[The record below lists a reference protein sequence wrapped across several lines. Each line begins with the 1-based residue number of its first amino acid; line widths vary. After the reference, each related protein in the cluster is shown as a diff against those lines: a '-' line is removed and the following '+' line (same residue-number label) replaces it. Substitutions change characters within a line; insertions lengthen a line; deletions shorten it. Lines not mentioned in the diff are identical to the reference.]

1 MENYKNMKKSINNNP
16 IDKPQNPAQKAA
28 KDETSS
34 PGVRR
39 ARALLFQLSVGIMIA
54 AFAILTF
61 LVVTIPT
68 FSIDLSITHGLQSFN
83 NSFFSGLMT
92 FISWVGFSPQA
103 FIVPL
108 IIIVVIYVLGYH
120 WEAMASLISALI
132 VELLNLLAKMLVHR
146 ARPSADLVH
155 VANLFKSYSFPSG
168 HVMFYVG
175 FFGFICFLT
184 FTLLKSSWIRTLLL
198 IVFGGHI
205 VLVGPSRIYL
215 GEHWASDVVG
225 AYLLG
230 GLCLIGS
237 IQLYRWGKS
246 RFFVRQPVAK
256 DNKQV

>member
-1 MENYKNMKKSINNNP
+1 MENYKNVTKSINDKP
-16 IDKPQNPAQKAA
+16 IDKPQNEAQKAV
-28 KDETSS
+28 KEETSP

-39 ARALLFQLSVGIMIA
+39 ARALVFQLSVGIVIA

-68 FSIDLSITHGLQSFN
+68 FSIDLNITRGLQSIH

-108 IIIVVIYVLGYH
+108 IIIVVIFVLGYH
-120 WEAMASLISALI
+120 WEAMASLITALI

-155 VANLFKSYSFPSG
+155 VTNLFKSYSFPSG

-184 FTLLKSSWIRTLLL
+184 FTLLKSSWIRILLL

-205 VLVGPSRIYL
+205 ILVGPSRIYL

-237 IQLYRWGKS
+237 ILLYRWGKS

-256 DNKQV
+256 DNTQV

>member
-1 MENYKNMKKSINNNP
+1 MDNMKNKKMP
-16 IDKPQNPAQKAA
+16 LHDKPIVKPQIAAQKAA
-28 KDETSS
+28 KEETSS

-68 FSIDLSITHGLQSFN
+68 FSIDLNITHGLQSIH
-83 NSFFSGLMT
+83 NSFFSMLMT
-92 FISWVGFSPQA
+92 SISWVGFSPQA
-103 FIVPL
+103 FIVSL
-108 IIIVVIYVLGYH
+108 IIIVLIYVLGYH
-120 WEAMASLISALI
+120 WEAIASLIAALI
-132 VELLNLLAKMLVHR
+132 VELLNLLVKVLVHR
-146 ARPSADLVH
+146 ARPSAKLVH
-155 VANLFKSYSFPSG
+155 VTDLFTSYSFPSG
-168 HVMFYVG
+168 HVMFYTG

-184 FTLLKSSWIRTLLL
+184 FTLLKRSWIRTLLL
-198 IVFGGHI
+198 VVFGGHV
-205 VLVGPSRIYL
+205 VLVGLSRIYL

-246 RFFVRQPVAK
+246 RFFVRQPIAS
-256 DNKQV
+256 DNKIS

>member
-1 MENYKNMKKSINNNP
+1 MENYKNMKKSINDNP
-16 IDKPQNPAQKAA
+16 TDKPQNAAQKAA

-39 ARALLFQLSVGIMIA
+39 ARALVFQLCVGIMIA

-68 FSIDLSITHGLQSFN
+68 FSIDLNITHSLQSIH
-83 NSFFSGLMT
+83 NSFFSRLMI
-92 FISWVGFSPQA
+92 FISWVGFSLQV

-108 IIIVVIYVLGYH
+108 IIMVVIYVLGYH
-120 WEAMASLISALI
+120 WEAMASLITVLI

-146 ARPSADLVH
+146 ARPSTDLVH
-155 VANLFKSYSFPSG
+155 VTNLFKSYSFPSG

-175 FFGFICFLT
+175 FFGFVCFLT

-205 VLVGPSRIYL
+205 ILVGPSRIYL

-246 RFFVRQPVAK
+246 RFFVRQPVANR
-256 DNKQV
+256 D

>member
-1 MENYKNMKKSINNNP
+1 M
-16 IDKPQNPAQKAA
+16 QNAAQKAA
-28 KDETSS
+28 KDKTSS

-61 LVVTIPT
+61 LVVTVPT
-68 FSIDLSITHGLQSFN
+68 FSIDLNITHGLQSIN

-92 FISWVGFSPQA
+92 LISWVGFSPQA

-108 IIIVVIYVLGYH
+108 IIIVLIYVLGYH
-120 WEAMASLISALI
+120 WEAMASLITALI
-132 VELLNLLAKMLVHR
+132 VELLNLLVKMLVHR
-146 ARPSADLVH
+146 ARPSVDLVH
-155 VANLFKSYSFPSG
+155 VTNLFKSYSFPSG
-168 HVMFYVG
+168 HVMFYAG

-184 FTLLKSSWIRTLLL
+184 FTLLKSSWIRNLLL
-198 IVFGGHI
+198 IVFGSHV
-205 VLVGPSRIYL
+205 VLVGLSRIYL

-237 IQLYRWGKS
+237 IQLYRWGKL
-246 RFFVRQPVAK
+246 RFFVRQPVATG
-256 DNKQV
+256 NKQF

>member
-1 MENYKNMKKSINNNP
+1 MENYKKVTKSINDNA
-16 IDKPQNPAQKAA
+16 IDKPQNEAQKAA
-28 KDETSS
+28 KNETSP

-39 ARALLFQLSVGIMIA
+39 ARALLFQLSVGIVIA

-68 FSIDLSITHGLQSFN
+68 FSIDLNISHGLQSIQ

-108 IIIVVIYVLGYH
+108 IIIVVIYLLGYH
-120 WEAMASLISALI
+120 WEAVASIITALI

-184 FTLLKSSWIRTLLL
+184 FTLLKPSWFRTLLL
-198 IVFGGHI
+198 IVLGGHI

-246 RFFVRQPVAK
+246 RFFVRQPVANH
-256 DNKQV
+256 D

>member
-1 MENYKNMKKSINNNP
+1 MDNYKNITKPNNENP
-16 IDKPQNPAQKAA
+16 IDKPKNAAQKAA
-28 KDETSS
+28 KEETSS

-39 ARALLFQLSVGIMIA
+39 ARALLFQWSVGLMIA
-54 AFAILTF
+54 AFAILTL

-68 FSIDLSITHGLQSFN
+68 FSIDLNITHGLQSIH

-108 IIIVVIYVLGYH
+108 IIIVLIYVLGYR
-120 WEAMASLISALI
+120 WEATASVIAALL
-132 VELLNLLAKMLVHR
+132 VELLNLLVKTLVHR

-155 VANLFKSYSFPSG
+155 VTNLFKSYSFPSG
-168 HVMFYVG
+168 HVMFYTG

-184 FTLLKSSWIRTLLL
+184 FTLLKPSVIRTLLL
-198 IVFGGHI
+198 IVFGSHV
-205 VLVGPSRIYL
+205 VLVGLSRIYL

-230 GLCLIGS
+230 GLCLIGF
-237 IQLYRWGKS
+237 IQLYRWGKP
-246 RFFVRQPVAK
+246 RFFVRQPVATDK
-256 DNKQV
+256 K

>member
-1 MENYKNMKKSINNNP
+1 MENYKNMKKSINDNP
-16 IDKPQNPAQKAA
+16 IDKPQNAVQKAA
-28 KDETSS
+28 KDETSP

-39 ARALLFQLSVGIMIA
+39 ARALVFQLSVWIMIG

-68 FSIDLSITHGLQSFN
+68 FSIDLNISHALQSIH
-83 NSFFSGLMT
+83 NSFFSGLMIY
-92 FISWVGFSPQA
+92 ISWVGFSIQS

-108 IIIVVIYVLGYH
+108 IIIVVIYVIGYH
-120 WEAMASLISALI
+120 WEAMASLITAVT
-132 VELLNLLAKMLVHR
+132 VELLNLLAKTLVHR
-146 ARPSADLVH
+146 ARPSVDLVH
-155 VANLFKSYSFPSG
+155 VTNLFKSYSFPSG

-184 FTLLKSSWIRTLLL
+184 FTLLKPSWIRTLLL

-237 IQLYRWGKS
+237 IQLYRWGKP
-246 RFFVRQPVAK
+246 RFFVRQPVAA
-256 DNKQV
+256 DNKHI

>member
-1 MENYKNMKKSINNNP
+1 MENYKNMKKSINDNP
-16 IDKPQNPAQKAA
+16 TDKPQNAAQKAA

-39 ARALLFQLSVGIMIA
+39 ARALVFQLCVGIMIA

-68 FSIDLSITHGLQSFN
+68 FSIDLNITHSLQSIH
-83 NSFFSGLMT
+83 NSFFSGLMI
-92 FISWVGFSPQA
+92 FISWVGFSLQV

-108 IIIVVIYVLGYH
+108 IIMVVIYVLGYH
-120 WEAMASLISALI
+120 WEAMASLITALI
-132 VELLNLLAKMLVHR
+132 VEVLNLLAKMLVHR

-155 VANLFKSYSFPSG
+155 VTNLFKSYSFPSG

-184 FTLLKSSWIRTLLL
+184 FTLLKRSWIRTLLL

-246 RFFVRQPVAK
+246 RFFVRQPVANH
-256 DNKQV
+256 D